1 MAAVKPADKD
11 VFTAS
16 SGTSSNSPVLHVI
29 ITHYHVMFLADE
41 SLRPENIFMVRFLVA
56 LMFGLLLLNLY
67 PLSAD
72 TSKQVAITQ
81 IVEHP
86 SLDAIRRGIIDALQ
100 DAGFSVGKNLQ
111 LDYQNAQG
119 NPATAAQIARLF
131 VGDAPDVIVAIS
143 TPSAQT
149 VAAATQ
155 QIPVVFSAVSD
166 PVGAKLISNR
176 DHPGGNITGTSDLSP
191 IAEQLDLIQEMMP
204 KAKKL
209 GVIYNPGEANSVSL
223 VGLLKGLAPTR
234 GYTVIESVA
243 TRSSE
248 VLSAA
253 RNLVGKADVIYIP
266 LDNTVVSALEAVIK
280 VGIETKLPV
289 YSADTDSVQRGAVA
303 SLGFNYY
310 QVGRQTGRQ
319 VVRILNGEKPGNIP
333 VEPVQKLN
341 LFLNPQAAEAMGVT
355 IPPSLVEKA
364 AYIAAP

>member
-1 MAAVKPADKD
+1 MIKCVSH
-11 VFTAS
+11 V
-16 SGTSSNSPVLHVI
+16 VL
-29 ITHYHVMFLADE
+29 ML
-41 SLRPENIFMVRFLVA
+41 
-56 LMFGLLLLNLY
+56 GLLLLSFC
-67 PLSAD
+67 PSFAD
-72 TSKQVAITQ
+72 SSKHVAITQ

-86 SLDAIRRGIIDALQ
+86 SLDAIRRGIIDTLQ
-100 DAGFSVGKNLQ
+100 ENGFTVGENLR

-143 TPSAQT
+143 TPSAQA

-155 QIPVVFSAVSD
+155 EIPVVFSAVSD

-191 IAEQLDLIQEMMP
+191 IPEQLDLIKEMIP
-204 KAKKL
+204 KAKKI

-223 VGLLKGLAPTR
+223 VALLKDLAPSR

-243 TRSSE
+243 SRSSE

-253 RNLVGKADVIYIP
+253 RNLVGKVDVIYIP

-280 VGIETKLPV
+280 VGIETQLPV
-289 YSADTDSVQRGAVA
+289 YSADTDSVQRGTVA

-310 QVGRQTGRQ
+310 DVGRQTGRQ
-319 VVRILNGEKPGNIP
+319 VARILNGEKPGNIP
-333 VEPVQKLN
+333 VEPVHKLN
-341 LFLNPQAAEAMGVT
+341 LFLNQQAAEAMGVT
-355 IPPSLVEKA
+355 IPPALMEKA
-364 AYIAAP
+364 AHLAP